1 MAATQANIILSA
13 GEWTNLVVSNSA
25 LADADVVIQRV
36 GGDAPVI
43 IAFGGEQPVDRRG
56 IVLEMYQT
64 AVGSASAVWARSDA
78 VAELAITM
86 VDG

>member
-1 MAATQANIILSA
+1 MAATQANINLSA
-13 GEWTNLVVSNSA
+13 GAWVNLVASNPA

-36 GGDAPVI
+36 GGNAPVI
-43 IAFGGEQPVDRRG
+43 IAFGGAQPADRRG

-64 AVGSASAVWARSDA
+64 AAGSAAAVWARSDA
-78 VAELAITM
+78 VAELAVTL